1 MWFLLLYHF
10 LKDDHLFQPP
20 SKNRIHPSQLYKI
33 NLKCF
38 IISNWARFSTRR
50 YANATLIGDP
60 ELYLTITHPLA
71 PWHNRLTQGVR
82 GVGLLLTER
91 YNNDLMESLTHDT
104 INVVC
109 GIWFHWIRLVY
120 RSRLLNALRQ
130 LQNEYGS
137 HGPISIA
144 LPEILFHSFF
154 FFVPLFLSF
163 LFFFFFALAMTLSN
177 WLLVCAL
184 LSAFIVLLWGF
195 VTVIVRSNVA

>member
-1 MWFLLLYHF
+1 MVFTTIPF
-10 LKDDHLFQPP
+10 LKRWP
-20 SKNRIHPSQLYKI
+20 SVSTTFNNSIHPSQLYKI
-33 NLKCF
+33 NLICF

-71 PWHNRLTQGVR
+71 PWHNRLTQGEWR
-82 GVGLLLTER
+82 GGGLLLTER
-91 YNNDLMESLTHDT
+91 YNNNDLMESLTHDT

-109 GIWFHWIRLVY
+109 GIWFHWRRLVY

-144 LPEILFHSFF
+144 PPEILFHSFIRF
-154 FFVPLFLSF
+154 FSCLFFLSF
-163 LFFFFFALAMTLSN
+163 LFFYFFFLP
-177 WLLVCAL
+177 
-184 LSAFIVLLWGF
+184 
-195 VTVIVRSNVA
+195 